1 MLTAKDLL
9 LVALIIYAFFL
20 IRWIRKKEPIEKII
34 FKSCMFIYISGVVGY
49 TIFPIMTNSRLIEDT
64 RLFREGVSGINII
77 PFATIW
83 EIYMYSGDMDVSQG
97 IFQVVANIIMFVPLG
112 CLYPLCSK
120 YKVSWKRMFLL
131 AVALSVSIELLQLL
145 QNIFYQVAFKYVDVD
160 DLIWNVSGG
169 LIGYALFRLCKPIFQ
184 KLRVIIFDK
193 SKI

>member
-1 MLTAKDLL
+1 
-9 LVALIIYAFFL
+9 
-20 IRWIRKKEPIEKII
+20 
-34 FKSCMFIYISGVVGY
+34 
-49 TIFPIMTNSRLIEDT
+49 
-64 RLFREGVSGINII
+64 
-77 PFATIW
+77 
-83 EIYMYSGDMDVSQG
+83 
-97 IFQVVANIIMFVPLG
+97 
-112 CLYPLCSK
+112 
-120 YKVSWKRMFLL
+120 MFLL